1 MKKLA
6 ILAVLAVMVL
16 GLAGTASAVDLE
28 AKGQFQFQA
37 NIADNFDFLSAK
49 DNGQREDDLNFWFR
63 ARTQFRFI
71 ANENLMSELYFEYKT
86 RVGATAASIAG
97 GASDRTIGVKR
108 AFIQYRF
115 PGTEVLT
122 NAGIFSINLPGAATG
137 NMVLGDLD
145 AGALAISTP
154 ITDQIAVSVGYVRAY
169 DVNATDQSTYG
180 VSSLN
185 QKEELD
191 LFYAAVPVT
200 IDGLEATPYF
210 MYGAIGK
217 DTFSAVATLP
227 GLTTPGASAFNKNV
241 SAWWAGTSFSL
252 NMFDPIVF
260 DADVVYGNV
269 DANKK
274 NNDRSGWMF
283 DAALTYT
290 GMDFVKP
297 RLAFAWSSGE
307 DDKTDNGSERL
318 PIVNNDWA
326 IAGSTYFGG
335 SALTGTVDMDSNAQ
349 AGFWT
354 IGLSFEDISFLDKLT
369 HDIHFLYVKGT
380 NDKDLIKNAAANS
393 LTNISADGRFLTTD
407 DQVFEVDFNT
417 NYQIYDELAAIVEF
431 GYVNAD
437 LKKSTWEAYDANR
450 AGKDDPALKFAL
462 GLVYKF

>member
-1 MKKLA
+1 MGKVGVRQSCIKFIITAKEGITIMKKLA

-97 GASDRTIGVKR
+97 G
-108 AFIQYRF
+108 
-115 PGTEVLT
+115 
-122 NAGIFSINLPGAATG
+122 ATG

-252 NMFDPIVF
+252 N
-260 DADVVYGNV
+260 
-269 DANKK
+269 
-274 NNDRSGWMF
+274 
-283 DAALTYT
+283 
-290 GMDFVKP
+290 
-297 RLAFAWSSGE
+297 
-307 DDKTDNGSERL
+307 
-318 PIVNNDWA
+318 
-326 IAGSTYFGG
+326 
-335 SALTGTVDMDSNAQ
+335 
-349 AGFWT
+349 
-354 IGLSFEDISFLDKLT
+354 
-369 HDIHFLYVKGT
+369 
-380 NDKDLIKNAAANS
+380 
-393 LTNISADGRFLTTD
+393 
-407 DQVFEVDFNT
+407 
-417 NYQIYDELAAIVEF
+417 
-431 GYVNAD
+431 
-437 LKKSTWEAYDANR
+437 
-450 AGKDDPALKFAL
+450 
-462 GLVYKF
+462 

>member
-1 MKKLA
+1 MGKVGVRQSCIKFIITAKEGITIMKKLA

-28 AKGQFQFQA
+28 AKGQFQFP
-37 NIADNFDFLSAK
+37 
-49 DNGQREDDLNFWFR
+49 
-63 ARTQFRFI
+63 
-71 ANENLMSELYFEYKT
+71 
-86 RVGATAASIAG
+86 ASIAG

-227 GLTTPGASAFNKNV
+227 G
-241 SAWWAGTSFSL
+241 
-252 NMFDPIVF
+252 
-260 DADVVYGNV
+260 
-269 DANKK
+269 
-274 NNDRSGWMF
+274 
-283 DAALTYT
+283 
-290 GMDFVKP
+290 
-297 RLAFAWSSGE
+297 
-307 DDKTDNGSERL
+307 
-318 PIVNNDWA
+318 
-326 IAGSTYFGG
+326 
-335 SALTGTVDMDSNAQ
+335 
-349 AGFWT
+349 
-354 IGLSFEDISFLDKLT
+354 
-369 HDIHFLYVKGT
+369 H
-380 NDKDLIKNAAANS
+380 
-393 LTNISADGRFLTTD
+393 
-407 DQVFEVDFNT
+407 
-417 NYQIYDELAAIVEF
+417 
-431 GYVNAD
+431 
-437 LKKSTWEAYDANR
+437 
-450 AGKDDPALKFAL
+450 
-462 GLVYKF
+462 